1 MLCFVGFFVCLSNC
15 SLHIVFVL
23 CCLCFG
29 GLDSCVLVG
38 DLVLVWMYL
47 FTRRY
52 VVLFMDVDNDGH
64 FGNFRISFHIWSSKS
79 IGKKCRVMPKTTEFW

>member
-15 SLHIVFVL
+15 SLHIVL

-52 VVLFMDVDNDGH
+52 VVLFMDVDNDG
-64 FGNFRISFHIWSSKS
+64 
-79 IGKKCRVMPKTTEFW
+79 

>member
-38 DLVLVWMYL
+38 DLVLVWKYL
-47 FTRRY
+47 FMKRY
-52 VVLFMDVDNDGH
+52 VVLFMDVDNDG
-64 FGNFRISFHIWSSKS
+64 
-79 IGKKCRVMPKTTEFW
+79 